1 MVNISKLRGRI
12 IEKYG
17 TIGNFANTLKK
28 PISYVSRIINGNKD
42 MTTKEIGVWSRL
54 LQIESD
60 EIVLY
65 FFADLVNF

>member
-1 MVNISKLRGRI
+1 MVNVSKLRGRI

-17 TIGNFANTLKK
+17 TIGNFAKALKK

-42 MTTKEIGVWSRL
+42 MTTREIGVWSRL
-54 LQIESD
+54 LQISSE

-65 FFADLVNF
+65 FFAGIVG